1 MQLLLEKS
9 QDLFSQ
15 FIGVFSSVTS
25 TRSSAIERYVFA
37 NDSLTAVVASFVVS
51 AVYSQSTGPRLLK
64 SAITARSSDLHLGQM
79 LDTVVDKQQSLL
91 GLFDAV
97 HSHGSDLI

>member
-1 MQLLLEKS
+1 
-9 QDLFSQ
+9 
-15 FIGVFSSVTS
+15 
-25 TRSSAIERYVFA
+25 
-37 NDSLTAVVASFVVS
+37 
-51 AVYSQSTGPRLLK
+51 
-64 SAITARSSDLHLGQM
+64 M